1 MVDKGESQDD
11 INNIK
16 GILFALWD
24 LTFVVVLLGDNS
36 ENFWSG
42 RVVLPCF
49 FLVSNV
55 TMDTDTWEISFYVN
69 LVHPLQ
75 RKPHSLIMEKQVEEC
90 FKAPATLR
98 P

>member
-1 MVDKGESQDD
+1 MVDKGEGQDD

-49 FLVSNV
+49 FLV
-55 TMDTDTWEISFYVN
+55 
-69 LVHPLQ
+69 
-75 RKPHSLIMEKQVEEC
+75 
-90 FKAPATLR
+90 
-98 P
+98 